1 MEDLTPIG
9 LSKDGRCLILVD
21 GRGEEYAVPYDHRL
35 RTALKGETGRFGQ
48 LEMTMES
55 TLRPRDI
62 QNRIRAGESAEE
74 VAAAAGTTADR
85 IMGFAGPVL
94 AERAH
99 VAESAQASSVRRASG
114 ESSGTRVLSESAL
127 VHLRAVGAKFEDVA
141 WDAWRREDG
150 RWLVVAD
157 YVAAHTPHHAEFVY
171 DVRGRYVVAENDE
184 ARRLTGELQD
194 SAAPARAESPRR
206 LSAVPAAQ
214 DELPLGDDAIEL
226 VREDDRPATRP
237 VAASTSAPTSAQAPS
252 ESADRSDELTADH
265 ADADW
270 IAAEEVRQES
280 ERANAGTGTGHDD
293 SAPAPEREAA
303 DAADDEDRE
312 PTVEVAK
319 PAKRK
324 GRSSVPSWD
333 EIMFGG
339 GPTE

>member
-1 MEDLTPIG
+1 MEELTPIG
-9 LSKDGRCLILVD
+9 LSRDGRSLVLVD
-21 GRGEEYAVPYDHRL
+21 QRGEEYAVPYDHRL
-35 RTALKGETGRFGQ
+35 RTALRGETGRFGQ
-48 LEMTMES
+48 LEMKMES

-74 VAAAAGTTADR
+74 VAAAAGTTADK

-99 VAESAQASSVRRASG
+99 IAESAQASSVRRATG
-114 ESSGTRVLSESAL
+114 ESSGARPLSESAL
-127 VHLRAVGAKFEDVA
+127 VHLRSVGAKFEDVA

-157 YVAAHTPHHAEFVY
+157 YLAGHEPRHAEFVY
-171 DVRGRYVVAENDE
+171 DVRGRYVVADNAE
-184 ARRLTGELQD
+184 ARLLTGEAGAGAKP
-194 SAAPARAESPRR
+194 AAEPTRR

-226 VREDDRPATRP
+226 VRDEPEQEHEAEEA
-237 VAASTSAPTSAQAPS
+237 V
-252 ESADRSDELTADH
+252 DELTADH
-265 ADADW
+265 GDADW
-270 IAAEEVRQES
+270 MARRESREPAEPTEPTPS
-280 ERANAGTGTGHDD
+280 EDTSDGSSHDATED
-293 SAPAPEREAA
+293 GGEGNG
-303 DAADDEDRE
+303 DGDRE

-319 PAKRK
+319 PARRK

>member
-1 MEDLTPIG
+1 MEELTPIG
-9 LSKDGRCLILVD
+9 LSKDGRSLILVND
-21 GRGEEYAVPYDHRL
+21 RGEEYAVPYDHRL
-35 RTALKGETGRFGQ
+35 RTALRGETGRFGQ

-74 VAAAAGTTADR
+74 VAAAAGTTADK

-99 VAESAQASSVRRASG
+99 IAESAQASSVRRATG
-114 ESSGTRVLSESAL
+114 ESSGARPLSESAL
-127 VHLRAVGAKFEDVA
+127 VHLRAVGVKFEDVA

-157 YVAAHTPHHAEFVY
+157 YVAGHQPRHAEFVY
-171 DVRGRYVVAENDE
+171 DVRGRYVVADDDE
-184 ARRLTGELQD
+184 ARLLTGE
-194 SAAPARAESPRR
+194 SREAAAPPRAEPARR

-226 VREDDRPATRP
+226 VREDD
-237 VAASTSAPTSAQAPS
+237 QAG
-252 ESADRSDELTADH
+252 DELTADH
-265 ADADW
+265 GDADW
-270 IAAEEVRQES
+270 MARRES
-280 ERANAGTGTGHDD
+280 EDRSEPAVETP
-293 SAPAPEREAA
+293 SEPEAPAAMDEPAEQPEQA
-303 DAADDEDRE
+303 DEGDSDHE

-319 PAKRK
+319 PARRK

-339 GPTE
+339 GPNE

>member
-1 MEDLTPIG
+1 MEELTPIG
-9 LSKDGRCLILVD
+9 LSRDGRSLILVD
-21 GRGEEYAVPYDHRL
+21 ERGEEYAVPYDHRL
-35 RTALKGETGRFGQ
+35 RTALRGETGRFGQ
-48 LEMTMES
+48 LEMKMES

-74 VAAAAGTTADR
+74 VAAAAGTTADK

-99 VAESAQASSVRRASG
+99 IAESAQASSVRRATG
-114 ESSGTRVLSESAL
+114 ESSGTRPLSESAHA
-127 VHLRAVGAKFEDVA
+127 HLRAVGAKFEDVA

-150 RWLVVAD
+150 RWIVIAD
-157 YVAAHTPHHAEFVY
+157 YLAGHQPRHAEFVY
-171 DVRGRYVVAENDE
+171 DVRGRYVVADNDE
-184 ARRLTGELQD
+184 ARLLTGEV
-194 SAAPARAESPRR
+194 SETPAVAPAEPARR

-226 VREDDRPATRP
+226 VRD
-237 VAASTSAPTSAQAPS
+237 
-252 ESADRSDELTADH
+252 DELTADH

-270 IAAEEVRQES
+270 MAGREQS
-280 ERANAGTGTGHDD
+280 ETDE
-293 SAPAPEREAA
+293 APATETVTERSESRTDSPDPEPE
-303 DAADDEDRE
+303 DAAPDGDDE

-319 PAKRK
+319 PARRK

-339 GPTE
+339 GGSGSES

>member
-1 MEDLTPIG
+1 MEELTPVG
-9 LSKDGRCLILVD
+9 LSRDGSRLILVND
-21 GRGEEYAVPYDHRL
+21 RGEEYAVPYDHRL

-48 LEMTMES
+48 LEMKMES

-74 VAAAAGTTADR
+74 VAAAAGTTAEK

-99 VAESAQASSVRRASG
+99 IAESAQASSVRRPSG
-114 ESSGTRVLSESAL
+114 ESSGARVLSESAL
-127 VHLRAVGAKFEDVA
+127 THLRVVGAKFEDVA

-157 YVAAHTPHHAEFVY
+157 YVVAHQPHHAEFVY
-171 DVRGRYVVAENDE
+171 DVRGRYVVADNDE
-184 ARRLTGELQD
+184 ARLLTGE
-194 SAAPARAESPRR
+194 ARTAEPAQPGRTARR
-206 LSAVPAAQ
+206 LSAVPSAQ

-226 VREDDRPATRP
+226 VREGG
-237 VAASTSAPTSAQAPS
+237 
-252 ESADRSDELTADH
+252 ELTADH
-265 ADADW
+265 GDADW
-270 IAAEEVRQES
+270 IAPREDAPIRDS
-280 ERANAGTGTGHDD
+280 DPAGE
-293 SAPAPEREAA
+293 APAAPPPAGSGDPTGDTSDTDEEA
-303 DAADDEDRE
+303 
-312 PTVEVAK
+312 TVEVAR

-339 GPTE
+339 GPNE